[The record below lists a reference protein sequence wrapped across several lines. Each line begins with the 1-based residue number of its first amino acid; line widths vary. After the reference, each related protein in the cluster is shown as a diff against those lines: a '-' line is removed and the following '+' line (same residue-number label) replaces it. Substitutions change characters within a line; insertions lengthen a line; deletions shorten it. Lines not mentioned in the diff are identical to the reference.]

1 MKDEQ
6 KAKNREKFKALLDVL
21 GAMTKKIDAIFDE
34 RKKMV
39 RDLKIKTLEEGFKSR
54 KEFLSKCEADAI
66 VAVSKELG
74 MAPSLVRDR
83 WKVMTL
89 PMPIYGAMEDGDIP
103 FAKAKLATPLSLD
116 PDDAKSIESAERI
129 AKKMIETDD
138 VEEIKKT
145 VADEAKAV
153 WNPSTAVMGMLM
165 EQAAKAV
172 PSK

>member
-1 MKDEQ
+1 
-6 KAKNREKFKALLDVL
+6 
-21 GAMTKKIDAIFDE
+21 
-34 RKKMV
+34 
-39 RDLKIKTLEEGFKSR
+39 
-54 KEFLSKCEADAI
+54 
-66 VAVSKELG
+66 
-74 MAPSLVRDR
+74 
-83 WKVMTL
+83 
-89 PMPIYGAMEDGDIP
+89 MEDGDIP